1 MERLKRLISP
11 AQLLFIAAVS
21 VQFLPDKT
29 EKTGNAAYAVILL
42 LVLETVN
49 ILLALFM
56 PLHKDHRT
64 LNGIF
69 GVIFFVLTAWSLLT
83 AKLALIPQ
91 DIFKAPD
98 IVTEQFVKDL
108 PRLINDLGSSMVT
121 ITVGYVLALLTAIP
135 LGLFLGWNA
144 QIGKV
149 SEHIT
154 NFLGS
159 IPPIV
164 FIPYTLALLPNFKSC
179 SIFVIFI
186 TAFFPILSGTM
197 SGVQNIGEDIIT
209 SAKALCVSKPT
220 MLFNILLPA
229 SLPQIFDG
237 CNIGLLLSFIL
248 LTSAEMIGG
257 NSGIGF
263 YIQYYTNF
271 GNFTR
276 IMVGIIFL
284 GTVVTLVTNLVKALE
299 LHLLR
304 WKKQ

>member
-1 MERLKRLISP
+1 MVRLKRLLSVT
-11 AQLLFIAAVS
+11 QLIFLASVL
-21 VQFLPDKT
+21 VQFLPNRT
-29 EKTGNAAYAVILL
+29 ERPGEAVYAVGLL
-42 LVLETVN
+42 LVLELIQV
-49 ILLALFM
+49 LLALTL
-56 PLHKDHRT
+56 PPDRDYRT
-64 LNGIF
+64 LNGVF
-69 GVIFFVLTAWSLLT
+69 GVIFALIGIWTLLT
-83 AKLALIPQ
+83 AKSALIAQ

-108 PRLINDLGSSMVT
+108 PRLLGDLGASMVT
-121 ITVGYVLALLTAIP
+121 IVVGYVLALVTAIP
-135 LGLFLGWNA
+135 IGLFLGWNA

-149 SEHIT
+149 SEHIA
-154 NFLGS
+154 NFFGS

-186 TAFFPILSGTM
+186 TAFWPILSGTM
-197 SGVQNIGEDIIT
+197 SGVQNVSEQTIQ
-209 SAKALCVSKPT
+209 SAQVLCVPRVT
-220 MLFNILLPA
+220 MLFRILLPA

-299 LHLLR
+299 SRLLR
-304 WKKQ
+304 WKK

>member
-1 MERLKRLISP
+1 MKRLKELISTTHILFL
-11 AQLLFIAAVS
+11 AALLI
-21 VQFLPDKT
+21 QFLPTHTK
-29 EKTGNAAYAVILL
+29 KSGNPIYAVGLLVILEIVFILL
-42 LVLETVN
+42 T
-49 ILLALFM
+49 LF
-56 PLHKDHRT
+56 RSQQ
-64 LNGIF
+64 NGNKTTNGVF
-69 GVIFFVLTAWSLLT
+69 GVIFSFIGIWTLLT
-83 AKLALIPQ
+83 AKLVLIPQ

-98 IVTEQFVKDL
+98 IVTEQFVSDL
-108 PRLINDLGSSMVT
+108 PRLLSDLAASMIT
-121 ITVGYVLALLTAIP
+121 ITTGYVLALITAIP
-135 LGLFLGWNA
+135 IGLFLGWNA

-149 SEHIT
+149 SEQIA

-164 FIPYTLALLPNFKSC
+164 FIPYTLALLPTFKSC

-197 SGVQNIGEDIIT
+197 SGVQNISENT
-209 SAKALCVSKPT
+209 VNSAKALCVSKPT
-220 MLFNILLPA
+220 MLFGILLPA

-237 CNIGLLLSFIL
+237 CNMGLLLSFIL

-276 IMVGIIFL
+276 IMVGIVFL
-284 GTVVTLVTNLVKALE
+284 GTIVTLVTNLVKSLE
-299 LHLLR
+299 VHLLR
-304 WKKQ
+304 WKK

>member
-11 AQLLFIAAVS
+11 AHLLFIAAVL
-21 VQFLPDKT
+21 VQFLPTKT
-29 EKTGNAAYAVILL
+29 KKPGDPMYAVKLL
-42 LVLETVN
+42 LLLEVLFIVLTVLKP
-49 ILLALFM
+49 IQKE
-56 PLHKDHRT
+56 HKT
-64 LNGIF
+64 QNGVF
-69 GVIFFVLTAWSLLT
+69 GVIFAFLCIWTLLT
-83 AKLALIPQ
+83 AKLVLIPQ

-98 IVTEQFVKDL
+98 IVTEQFINDL
-108 PRLINDLGSSMVT
+108 PRLINDLTASMIT
-121 ITVGYVLALLTAIP
+121 ITTGYVLALVTAIP
-135 LGLFLGWNA
+135 IGLFLGWNS

-149 SEHIT
+149 SEQVA

-164 FIPYTLALLPNFKSC
+164 FIPYSLALLPTFKSC
-179 SIFVIFI
+179 SVFVIFI

-197 SGVQNIGEDIIT
+197 SGVQNISEQT
-209 SAKALCVSKPT
+209 VNSAKALCVSKPT
-220 MLFNILLPA
+220 MLFRILLPA

-237 CNIGLLLSFIL
+237 CNMGLLLSFIL

-276 IMVGIIFL
+276 IMVGIVFL
-284 GTVVTLVTNLVKALE
+284 GTIVTLVTNLVKAIE
-299 LHLLR
+299 ARLLR
-304 WKKQ
+304 WKK

>member
-1 MERLKRLISP
+1 MKRLKRLLSVTHILFL
-11 AQLLFIAAVS
+11 AALLI
-21 VQFLPDKT
+21 QFLPDHTK
-29 EKTGNAAYAVILL
+29 KSGDPIYSAGFLVILEI
-42 LVLETVN
+42 VFI
-49 ILLALFM
+49 ILTLIRSK
-56 PLHKDHRT
+56 KDRIKT
-64 LNGIF
+64 TNGVF
-69 GVIFFVLTAWSLLT
+69 GVIFSFIGIWTLLT
-83 AKLALIPQ
+83 AKLVLIPQ

-98 IVTEQFVKDL
+98 IVTEQFVSDL
-108 PRLINDLGSSMVT
+108 PRLMNDLAGSMIT
-121 ITVGYVLALLTAIP
+121 ITTGYVLALITAIP

-149 SEHIT
+149 GEQIA

-164 FIPYTLALLPNFKSC
+164 FIPYTLALLPTFKSC

-197 SGVQNIGEDIIT
+197 SGVQNISKRTID
-209 SAKALCVSKPT
+209 SARVFCPSKPY
-220 MLFNILLPA
+220 MLSSVLLPA

-237 CNIGLLLSFIL
+237 CNMGLLLSFIL

-276 IMVGIIFL
+276 IMVGIVFL
-284 GTVVTLVTNLVKALE
+284 GTVVTLVTNLVKAIE
-299 LHLLR
+299 ARFLR
-304 WKKQ
+304 WKN

>member
-1 MERLKRLISP
+1 MERLKRLLSP
-11 AQLLFIAAVS
+11 THLIFAAAIL
-21 VQFLPDKT
+21 VQFLPTRT
-29 EKTGNAAYAVILL
+29 EKSGNALYAIGLL
-42 LVLETVN
+42 GLLEIVN
-49 ILLALFM
+49 ILL
-56 PLHKDHRT
+56 T
-64 LNGIF
+64 LVVPPQKGDKTRSGVF
-69 GVIFFVLTAWSLLT
+69 GVIFGFLGIWTLLT
-83 AKLALIPQ
+83 AKFVLIPQ

-108 PRLINDLGSSMVT
+108 PRLLSDLGASMVT
-121 ITVGYVLALLTAIP
+121 ITSGYVLALATAIP
-135 LGLFLGWNA
+135 IGLFLGWNA
-144 QIGKV
+144 QIGKI
-149 SEHIT
+149 SEHIA

-164 FIPYTLALLPNFKSC
+164 FIPYTLALLPTFKSC

-186 TAFFPILSGTM
+186 TAFFPIRSGTM
-197 SGVQNIGEDIIT
+197 SGVQNISENTIS

-220 MLFNILLPA
+220 MLFKILLPA
-229 SLPQIFDG
+229 SLPQVFDG

-276 IMVGIIFL
+276 IMVGIVFL

-299 LHLLR
+299 AYLLR
-304 WKKQ
+304 WKK

>member
-1 MERLKRLISP
+1 MERLKRLLSP
-11 AQLLFIAAVS
+11 THLVFTAAVL
-21 VQFLPDKT
+21 VQILPTRT
-29 EKTGNAAYAVILL
+29 EKSGNALYAVGL
-42 LVLETVN
+42 LVLLEAVY
-49 ILLALFM
+49 ILLTLCF
-56 PLHKDHRT
+56 PPQKDDRT
-64 LNGIF
+64 RSGVFSVIF
-69 GVIFFVLTAWSLLT
+69 GFLGIWTLLT
-83 AKLALIPQ
+83 AKLVLIPQ

-98 IVTEQFVKDL
+98 IVTEQFVKDF
-108 PRLINDLGSSMVT
+108 PRLLSDLRASMVT
-121 ITVGYVLALLTAIP
+121 ITSGYVLALATAIP
-135 LGLFLGWNA
+135 IGLFLGWNA
-144 QIGKV
+144 QIGKI

-164 FIPYTLALLPNFKSC
+164 FIPYTLALLPTFESC

-197 SGVQNIGEDIIT
+197 SGVQNISENTIS
-209 SAKALCVSKPT
+209 SARALCVSKPT
-220 MLFNILLPA
+220 MLFRILLPA
-229 SLPQIFDG
+229 SLPQVFDG

-276 IMVGIIFL
+276 IMVGIVFL

-299 LHLLR
+299 AYLLR
-304 WKKQ
+304 WKK

>member
-1 MERLKRLISP
+1 MERLKRLLSP
-11 AQLLFIAAVS
+11 THLVFAAAIL
-21 VQFLPDKT
+21 VQFLPTRTEKSGNALYAIGFLVLLEAVFILLTLCLPPQKGDKT
-29 EKTGNAAYAVILL
+29 RSGV
-42 LVLETVN
+42 
-49 ILLALFM
+49 
-56 PLHKDHRT
+56 
-64 LNGIF
+64 F
-69 GVIFFVLTAWSLLT
+69 GVIFGFLGIWTLLT
-83 AKLALIPQ
+83 AKFVLIPQ

-108 PRLINDLGSSMVT
+108 PRLLSDLGASMVT
-121 ITVGYVLALLTAIP
+121 ITSGYVLALATAIP
-135 LGLFLGWNA
+135 IGLFLGWNA
-144 QIGKV
+144 QIGRI
-149 SEHIT
+149 SEHIA

-164 FIPYTLALLPNFKSC
+164 FIPYTLALLPTFESC
-179 SIFVIFI
+179 SVFVIFI

-197 SGVQNIGEDIIT
+197 SGVQNISENTIS

-220 MLFNILLPA
+220 MLFRILLPA
-229 SLPQIFDG
+229 SLPQVFDG

-276 IMVGIIFL
+276 IMVGIVFL
-284 GTVVTLVTNLVKALE
+284 GTVVTLVTKLVKALE
-299 LHLLR
+299 AYLLR
-304 WKKQ
+304 WKK

>member
-1 MERLKRLISP
+1 MERLKRLLSP
-11 AQLLFIAAVS
+11 THLVFAAAVL
-21 VQFLPDKT
+21 VQILPTRT
-29 EKTGNAAYAVILL
+29 EKSGNALYAVGL
-42 LVLETVN
+42 LVLLEAVY
-49 ILLALFM
+49 ILLTLCF
-56 PLHKDHRT
+56 PPQKDDRT
-64 LNGIF
+64 RSGVFSVIF
-69 GVIFFVLTAWSLLT
+69 GFLGIWTLLT
-83 AKLALIPQ
+83 AKLVLIPQ
-91 DIFKAPD
+91 DIFKAPN

-108 PRLINDLGSSMVT
+108 PRLLSDLGASMVT
-121 ITVGYVLALLTAIP
+121 ISSGYVLALATAIP
-135 LGLFLGWNA
+135 IGLFLGWNA
-144 QIGKV
+144 QIGKI
-149 SEHIT
+149 SEHIA

-164 FIPYTLALLPNFKSC
+164 FIPYTLALLPTFESC

-197 SGVQNIGEDIIT
+197 SGVQNISENTIS
-209 SAKALCVSKPT
+209 SARALCVSKPT
-220 MLFNILLPA
+220 MLFRILLPA
-229 SLPQIFDG
+229 SLPQVFDG

-276 IMVGIIFL
+276 IMVGIVFL

-299 LHLLR
+299 AYLLR
-304 WKKQ
+304 WKK